1 MSIVLIF
8 FYFFNMCNVGP
19 IIVSFITTEDYHE
32 RKSHAYRW
40 KSEKA
45 LLVSTFDIVCWIP
58 YGDYRAFR
66 KFEVISLFIE
76 HIR

>member
-1 MSIVLIF
+1 
-8 FYFFNMCNVGP
+8 MCNVGP
-19 IIVSFITTEDYHE
+19 TIVSFITTEDYHE

-45 LLVSTFDIVCWIP
+45 LLVSTYCKRLDRLTFDIVCWIP